1 MDRFG
6 RGNEIKF
13 LAPTGKAAS
22 AIGGTTQ
29 HAAFGIEVHRRG
41 MTTEELELAARD
53 NHGKKMR
60 LLQSAFGHI
69 RWIFF
74 DEVSMT
80 SCEVFGEIDQALR
93 IATQRLDEPFG
104 GINVIFAGDLCQLP
118 PVGATPLYNTSSSAS
133 RPAEIRTKAGLGR
146 ISWLYVQDVV
156 EFTEQ
161 MRMTDSEMAAALTRL
176 RTRDSTDADT
186 IMFNANVLRCSST
199 SQAADKSR
207 KDMIVLASTNQTV
220 RTLNE
225 RKAASQ
231 AAANS
236 VHLVTSHAI
245 DSTNVA
251 MDKPTRKAL
260 LCYNGRGDTKVGM
273 GRIPLY
279 IGMPVVYRGP
289 NQSIALGV
297 TNGAFGT
304 VTGWSLKEDNLGFTI
319 PIGVIVQFDSTAAW
333 ALTGLDPGCLPIYP
347 TSSTFTYAL
356 GRDVTAVRRIS
367 RRQLPLQPG
376 FAMTV
381 HSAQGV
387 TCKTG
392 VVVDLRHGG
401 FPAYVAA
408 SRATR
413 REDIHLIAEVTTTQ
427 LNTPPLPHAL
437 RSELKRLQLL
447 AVATNLEHGGD
458 TWRLTRTTP
467 SITDNVSEDPPSKR
481 RRLS

>member
-1 MDRFG
+1 
-6 RGNEIKF
+6 
-13 LAPTGKAAS
+13 
-22 AIGGTTQ
+22 
-29 HAAFGIEVHRRG
+29 
-41 MTTEELELAARD
+41 
-53 NHGKKMR
+53 
-60 LLQSAFGHI
+60 
-69 RWIFF
+69 
-74 DEVSMT
+74 
-80 SCEVFGEIDQALR
+80 
-93 IATQRLDEPFG
+93 
-104 GINVIFAGDLCQLP
+104 
-118 PVGATPLYNTSSSAS
+118 
-133 RPAEIRTKAGLGR
+133 
-146 ISWLYVQDVV
+146 
-156 EFTEQ
+156 
-161 MRMTDSEMAAALTRL
+161 
-176 RTRDSTDADT
+176 
-186 IMFNANVLRCSST
+186 MFNANVLRCSST

-236 VHLVTSHAI
+236 VHLVTSHAM

-273 GRIPLY
+273 GRIPLC

-304 VTGWSLKEDNLGFTI
+304 ITGWSLKEDNLGFTI

-392 VVVDLRHGG
+392 VVVDLRHEG

-458 TWRLTRTTP
+458 TWRLTRTT
-467 SITDNVSEDPPSKR
+467 SSTADNVSEDAPSKR
-481 RRLS
+481 RRLSWFDDYHCPRPFFPS